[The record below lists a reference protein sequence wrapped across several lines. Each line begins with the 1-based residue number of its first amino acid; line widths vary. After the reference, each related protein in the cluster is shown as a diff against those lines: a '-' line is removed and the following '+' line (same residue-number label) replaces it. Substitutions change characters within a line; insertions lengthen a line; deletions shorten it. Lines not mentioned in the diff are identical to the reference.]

1 MEGGVSK
8 LKRHLFLCQK
18 LNRERVNVLES
29 WQGRLQRDSFDQ
41 LSFHLQ
47 EIHKTARKPGK
58 EEREKVM
65 QRWSQ
70 AVFFKDKTKNEAV
83 S

>member
-1 MEGGVSK
+1 M
-8 LKRHLFLCQK
+8 
-18 LNRERVNVLES
+18 LES

-47 EIHKTARKPGK
+47 VIHK

-70 AVFFKDKTKNEAV
+70 AVFFKDKTKNEV
-83 S
+83 SVKQQ